1 MVGVLSLLWIIPLVG
16 ALVAWMLGSSQRAA
30 KFIALGFS
38 LAEMALATWLL
49 LVLIDPGFA
58 LGLGRPTA
66 TQPPTAGPFV
76 PLYYME
82 RVGWW
87 SQFGLNYIVGVDGLS
102 VPLIWLTALLTT
114 LAIVFHW
121 DEEHRPRAFFGLFLF
136 LEMALVGVFLA
147 LDFIL
152 LAVFWE
158 LVLLPMFFLIG
169 IWGGPNRRYAALKF
183 LIFTHVGFVIM
194 LLSIFSLYW
203 FYSAGVNAAVYGT
216 NAATLDM
223 TVFLHGAL
231 RHEVGAGFV
240 YMTLAAQIPIFAA
253 FLFGFI
259 VKLPSVPFHTWLP
272 DAHVE
277 APTGGSV
284 LLAGVLLKM
293 GGYGIFRINLGMLPD
308 AARNLWWVLAI
319 LGTVSMVYS
328 AFVCLAQVDLKRLIA
343 YSSVGHMGFVLLG
356 AASLTVI
363 GVQGGIFQLF
373 NHGIITAILFML
385 AGSVKHSTGTRDI
398 PELQGLGRAMPQF
411 SLVLVIGFFA
421 SLGLPGFNSFWSE
434 FMVFVGAYG
443 SQNLDPMRRLIFIP
457 LLSIVVT
464 AAYYLYTMQR
474 ILFGEVPEKLGKP
487 HDLPPWE
494 RVSYVVLVALVFFVG
509 FFPLPFLGLI
519 NGYTSASFPWLGGP

>member
-1 MVGVLSLLWIIPLVG
+1 MVGVLSVLWVLPLLGAIVTWSVG
-16 ALVAWMLGSSQRAA
+16 TTQRAA
-30 KFIALGFS
+30 KGIALAFS
-38 LAEMALATWLL
+38 VAETVLATLL
-49 LVLIDPGFA
+49 LLAFAAPSWMHA
-58 LGLGRPTA
+58 LGPVTSA
-66 TQPPTAGPFV
+66 PPPTPGPFV
-76 PLYYME
+76 PLYYVE

-87 SQFGLNYIVGVDGLS
+87 AGFGLNYIVGVDGLS

-121 DEEHRPRAFFGLFLF
+121 DEENRPRAFFGLFLF
-136 LEMALVGVFLA
+136 LEMALVGVFMA

-152 LAVFWE
+152 FAVFWE

-203 FYSAGVNAAVYGT
+203 LYSSAVNALVNGVDAP
-216 NAATLDM
+216 TLDM
-223 TVFLHGAL
+223 TAFLHAAL
-231 RHEVGAGFV
+231 RHQVGVGV
-240 YMTLAAQIPIFAA
+240 TYLTLGAQIPIFAA

-259 VKLPSVPFHTWLP
+259 VKLPSFPFHTWLP

-293 GGYGIFRINLGMLPD
+293 GGYGIFRINFGILPD
-308 AARNLWWVLAI
+308 AARSLWWVLAI
-319 LGTVSMVYS
+319 LGTISMVYA
-328 AFVCLAQVDLKRLIA
+328 AFVCLAQTDLKRLIA

-356 AASLTVI
+356 AASLTQI
-363 GVQGGIFQLF
+363 GVQGAIFQLF

-398 PELQGLGRAMPQF
+398 PELQGLARVMPQF
-411 SLVLVIGFFA
+411 SLVLMIGFFA
-421 SLGLPGFNSFWSE
+421 SLGLPGLNSFWSE

-443 SQNLDPMRRLIFIP
+443 SQNFDPMRRLILIP
-457 LLSIVVT
+457 LISVVVT
-464 AAYYLYTMQR
+464 AAYYVYTMQR
-474 ILFGEVPEKLGKP
+474 ILFGDPPERLAKA
-487 HDLPPWE
+487 HDLLPWE
-494 RVSYVVLVALVFFVG
+494 RIPYAVLVALVFVVA
-509 FFPLPFLGLI
+509 FFPIPFLGMV
-519 NGYTSASFPWLGGP
+519 NAYAVGSFPWLGGP